1 LNSKLQELSLSSNSS
16 LYDFIVLTETWLSQ
30 SVMDGEVFDINSY
43 NVFRCDRDF
52 GTCKIKRGGGVLIA
66 IKSNIKA
73 VKLDTS
79 NIGNLSEVSCVD
91 LVAVEAVLG
100 NKSLVICAL
109 YIPPGSKVDCYTT
122 LLDFLISNNLFY
134 DSDVIFLGDFNM
146 PDYILWSQSK
156 SSSSVYTHFSCF
168 CNFLL

>member
-1 LNSKLQELSLSSNSS
+1 LNSKLQELSLFSNSS

-30 SVMDGEVFDINSY
+30 SVMDGEVFDIYSY

-52 GTCKIKRGGGVLIA
+52 GTCKIKRGGGVLMA

-79 NIGNLSEVSCVD
+79 NIGNLSEVNCVD

-109 YIPPGSKVDCYTT
+109 YIPPGSKVDCYHSHLYLQAVKLEIWQRRVWVYSFISPR
-122 LLDFLISNNLFY
+122 LLD
-134 DSDVIFLGDFNM
+134 
-146 PDYILWSQSK
+146 
-156 SSSSVYTHFSCF
+156 SVFVSL
-168 CNFLL
+168 NQKQ